1 MRTSL
6 VDVALVHG
14 EAMNSLIVGHG
25 GREAALATRLA
36 DSSKVFAFLGHENP
50 TIVDLVTS
58 GGGSFRLGDVRDGA
72 AIAAFAVEMAIDIA
86 LVSSDEPL
94 AAGVVD
100 ALLEAGI
107 RTVGPTKAGSEIEW
121 NKSFSRS
128 LLSEVA
134 PEANPRFAIVTT
146 GDDIDALIAEIG
158 NGGPV
163 AIKPIGLTAGK
174 GVKVVGP
181 HLADNAA
188 AADYVRE
195 LLASSPEAA
204 AHIEERITAPE
215 FTIQA
220 ITDGSTIVFP
230 PATYDYPYRY
240 DGDTGLGTGG
250 MGSCI
255 QPDGLFPFLSQ
266 EHYDEACRITTT
278 VIHALRDK
286 GRHFSGCVNAGFFAT
301 PDGVRVIEFNARFGD
316 PEAINVMSLLT
327 SDFTAALLKIASGSL
342 EQGDITYARKAS
354 VITYLVAPS
363 YPVASDTRYRFRVDF
378 AEIANAGAEA
388 LFSAAIAVGNGEF
401 ETLGTSRSLA
411 IVATGASVDEARE
424 KVQRAIQE
432 GVQGPLEWRSDIGV
446 FPTAAS

>member
-1 MRTSL
+1 M
-6 VDVALVHG
+6 
-14 EAMNSLIVGHG
+14 
-25 GREAALATRLA
+25 
-36 DSSKVFAFLGHENP
+36 
-50 TIVDLVTS
+50 
-58 GGGSFRLGDVRDGA
+58 
-72 AIAAFAVEMAIDIA
+72 
-86 LVSSDEPL
+86 
-94 AAGVVD
+94 D

-240 DGDTGLGTGG
+240 DGDRGPGLVADGLLGVEDRVEVLRHLVEQLGEGLLELVFDRDVVGGGDLVDLAHAPFHKALGLG
-250 MGSCI
+250 
-255 QPDGLFPFLSQ
+255 
-266 EHYDEACRITTT
+266 
-278 VIHALRDK
+278 
-286 GRHFSGCVNAGFFAT
+286 
-301 PDGVRVIEFNARFGD
+301 IEPAD
-316 PEAINVMSLLT
+316 
-327 SDFTAALLKIASGSL
+327 ALLL
-342 EQGDITYARKAS
+342 H
-354 VITYLVAPS
+354 V
-363 YPVASDTRYRFRVDF
+363 
-378 AEIANAGAEA
+378 GAVVP
-388 LFSAAIAVGNGEF
+388 LDLDHV
-401 ETLGTSRSLA
+401 LR
-411 IVATGASVDEARE
+411 ARE
-424 KVQRAIQE
+424 RRRVRA
-432 GVQGPLEWRSDIGV
+432 
-446 FPTAAS
+446 